1 MKRITKF
8 LPIIFLG
15 FILTSISG
23 LQFGSNEIIE
33 TFGEPSKR
41 IVGNFPEWKS
51 EKIDDID
58 YSKISDI
65 MYFHIKP
72 NPDGS
77 LDTSDVNFNDL
88 KKIRNKAHAAG
99 VNVLIAIGGWGSSD
113 EFPSVAKDPE
123 LRTKFV
129 RNVENFITKNNLDGV
144 DIDWETKI
152 NQEKIDNQ
160 DLLLSDLSDVLHPL
174 GKLVTISVIG
184 NKLELKSTAADHVDW
199 VNLMSFNMN
208 DDNVHHS
215 SFDDSIATLHLY
227 ENVGIPKE
235 KLNLGIPFYG
245 RHNEKGDEKSYEDI
259 VSECSPSPS
268 DEYCKGYFFNG
279 IEMVKQK
286 SRHVLHNGYGGIM
299 IWSLAHDTNDQTSLL
314 NAIYEIFP
322 DPNLPEKKN
331 PVITEVKKTSNGILI
346 FWMQEEPIAPSYDI
360 FIDGID
366 TDGQYRTES
375 SPQLV
380 EYGECFIVQA
390 RYSEVDLLSTEVCLD
405 IESPSTTELTSDKK
419 IPEWVKNIMGWYAE
433 GLTEEHEIIS
443 AIKFLIEEGIIILD

>member
-1 MKRITKF
+1 M
-8 LPIIFLG
+8 IFLG
-15 FILTSISG
+15 FILTSMLG
-23 LQFGSNEIIE
+23 FQFGSNEIIKAY
-33 TFGEPSKR
+33 GEPSKR
-41 IVGNFPEWKS
+41 IVGNFPEWRS
-51 EKIDDID
+51 EKIDDIE
-58 YSKISDI
+58 YSKVSDI

-72 NPDGS
+72 NSDGS

-99 VNVLIAIGGWGSSD
+99 VNVLIAIGGWESSD
-113 EFPSVAKDPE
+113 EFPIVAKDPE
-123 LRTKFV
+123 LRANFV
-129 RNVENFITKNNLDGV
+129 KNVEKFIIKNNLDGV
-144 DIDWETKI
+144 DIDWETTI

-160 DLLLSDLSDVLHPL
+160 DILLAELSSVLHPL
-174 GKLVTISVIG
+174 GKLVTVSVVG
-184 NKLELKSTAADHVDW
+184 NKAELKSTAADSVDW
-199 VNLMSFNMN
+199 VNLMAFNMN
-208 DDNVHHS
+208 DDSVHHS

-227 ENVGIPKE
+227 ESVGIPKE

-259 VSECSPSPS
+259 VSECYPSPS

-279 IEMVKQK
+279 IDMVKQK

-331 PVITEVKKTSNGILI
+331 PVITEVKKTSNGILV
-346 FWMQEEPIAPSYDI
+346 FWTQNEPAATSYDI

-380 EYGECFIVQA
+380 ENGECFIVQA
-390 RYSEVDLLSTEVCLD
+390 RYSDDDLLSQEVCLD
-405 IESPSTTELTSDKK
+405 IEATPGPELILDKK
-419 IPEWVKNIMGWYAE
+419 IPEWVKNTMRWYVD

-443 AIKFLIEEGIIILD
+443 AIKFLINEKIIILN